1 MLVPGRSK
9 SFFHDGPEKDL
20 GSWLS
25 WVRNPVSKWKGPV
38 SWVPLLPRA
47 RTIPWSAS
55 ENRSLATP
63 QGSGSDER
71 GPGYDRR
78 VPMPSVGKVGSCMFY
93 LKQFVM
99 LTLLAMAPFS
109 GSAWAQKSGP
119 SSSQPSR
126 TGSPSTTTT
135 PPPSNTPSM
144 PQEQQLI
151 FISGKVMTDDGTSV
165 PRDVTIERLCN
176 SRVVQQTHAASNGTF
191 SMQIGG
197 MSGPLF
203 DGTATADADPGV
215 GRFGTMGPAA
225 QSPGFSM
232 GGRRD
237 LAYCEL
243 QAYSPGFRSSV
254 VNLVEYNASGSVIDV
269 GAIVLQRGEKVQ
281 GTTLSATTFAAPKD
295 AKKAYQ
301 KGMEAESKGKL
312 PEAKGYFEKT
322 VEIYPKHAEAWVRL
336 GQLLERENDTDGAR
350 KAYSSALAADSR
362 FVPPYLML
370 AAIGVRS
377 GAWNDVLNLT
387 DHALELDPL
396 SYPDAYFYNSYANLK
411 VDRVDAAEKSAR
423 AAERLDVR
431 HRIPQVHL
439 LLADILARHENYH
452 DAIGEMQTYLKLAP
466 NGKDAEQ
473 VRSRLA
479 QIEKDQA
486 SASQSPKP

>member
-1 MLVPGRSK
+1 MP
-9 SFFHDGPEKDL
+9 PEQ
-20 GSWLS
+20 
-25 WVRNPVSKWKGPV
+25 V
-38 SWVPLLPRA
+38 
-47 RTIPWSAS
+47 
-55 ENRSLATP
+55 
-63 QGSGSDER
+63 
-71 GPGYDRR
+71 
-78 VPMPSVGKVGSCMFY
+78 
-93 LKQFVM
+93 
-99 LTLLAMAPFS
+99 
-109 GSAWAQKSGP
+109 
-119 SSSQPSR
+119 
-126 TGSPSTTTT
+126 
-135 PPPSNTPSM
+135 
-144 PQEQQLI
+144 I

-197 MSGPLF
+197 MTGPLF
-203 DGTATADADPGV
+203 DGSATADADPGV

-232 GGRRD
+232 GGRRE

-301 KGMEAESKGKL
+301 KGVEAESKGKL
-312 PEAKGYFEKT
+312 PEAKSYFEKT
-322 VEIYPKHAEAWVRL
+322 VEIYPKHADAWVRL
-336 GQLLERENDTDGAR
+336 GQLLERENDIDGAR

-377 GAWNDVLNLT
+377 GAWNDVLNYT

-396 SYPDAYFYNSYANLK
+396 SYPDAYFYNSVANLR

-423 AAERLDVR
+423 AAERLDMR

-439 LLADILARHENYH
+439 LLAEIMVKHENYH

-473 VRSRLA
+473 VKLRLA
-479 QIEKDQA
+479 QMQKDEA
-486 SASQSPKP
+486 SAPQSTKP